1 MEKDTPSNALLV
13 LFELM
18 LLVVVNSFKLVA
30 LLATALYRLW
40 CPESPPDKIGSSQS
54 HVDCTK
60 N

>member
-1 MEKDTPSNALLV
+1 MEKDTPSNALLA

-30 LLATALYRLW
+30 LLATTIYRLW
-40 CPESPPDKIGSSQS
+40 CPKSSEDKIEVAQT
-54 HVDCTK
+54 HANCTK

>member
-18 LLVVVNSFKLVA
+18 LLVVVNSFKFVA
-30 LLATALYRLW
+30 LLATSVYRLW
-40 CPESPPDKIGSSQS
+40 CPKSLEDKIKTTQS
-54 HVDCTK
+54 HADCTK

>member
-18 LLVVVNSFKLVA
+18 LQVVVNSFKFVA
-30 LLATALYRLW
+30 LLFTTVYRVW
-40 CPESPPDKIGSSQS
+40 CPESSEDKID
-54 HVDCTK
+54 VAENRVNCTK